1 MRIKDISNRITLFLA
16 MSLLGLCSIAGIAS
30 AYNGDLSGICVGGYL
45 ICVIIWFVI
54 FILIALW
61 VYKDAEKRG
70 KSGVLWLLVV
80 LVGGIIGIII
90 WLIVRPPLTYQ
101 QPPSPPSQPPSY

>member
-1 MRIKDISNRITLFLA
+1 MRIKDISKKIVLFLA
-16 MSLLGLCSIAGIAS
+16 MSLLGLYSIVGTAS
-30 AYNGDLSGICVGGYL
+30 AYNGNLDGICVGGYF

-54 FILIALW
+54 AILIALW

-101 QPPSPPSQPPSY
+101 QQPPPPSQPPSY

>member
-1 MRIKDISNRITLFLA
+1 MRIKDISKKIILFLA
-16 MSLLGLCSIAGIAS
+16 MSLLGSYGMVGTAS
-30 AYNGDLSGICVGGYL
+30 AYNGYLDGICVGGYFL
-45 ICVIIWFVI
+45 CVIIWFI
-54 FILIALW
+54 IAILIALW

-80 LVGGIIGIII
+80 LVGGLLGIII

-101 QPPSPPSQPPSY
+101 QPPPSQPPSY